1 MRNSGQAKKP
11 LAEVHFPLDD
21 RDSGVTGEDIWCE
34 QVGSDLYRLLSV
46 PKAVRGVCMRDIVKA
61 KEVEGRLT
69 FLSVAIHAGHS
80 TYAYIALD
88 AARFDEFWKPLAEL
102 GIEGSNS
109 NEVVAVDIPS
119 RADIFD
125 VRRAFIRGQEAG
137 VWDCEEMTCG
147 HILPAL
153 ARAS

>member
-11 LAEVHFPLDD
+11 RHEVHFPVDG
-21 RDSGVTGEDIWCE
+21 SSTGEDLWCE
-34 QVGSDLYRLLSV
+34 QVGSALYRICSV
-46 PKAVRGVCMRDIVKA
+46 PKAARGVCMRDIVKV
-61 KEVEGRLT
+61 KDVDGRLV
-69 FLSVAIHAGHS
+69 FVSVAIHAGHS

-88 AARFDEFWKPLAEL
+88 QSRFDEFWKPLAEL
-102 GIEGSNS
+102 GVEGSNS

-125 VRRAFIRGQEAG
+125 VRRAFLRGQDAG

-147 HILPAL
+147 HLLPAM